1 MPTGKHLVLV
11 HAKGVLGLVHEALLG
26 STVDGFVFAAAELV
40 ASGLGVGLAA
50 VGLCAADH
58 LIGATGDALLGLGK
72 R

>member
-1 MPTGKHLVLV
+1 MPTGTHLVLV
-11 HAKGVLGLVHEALLG
+11 HAKSVLGLVHEAFLG
-26 STVDGFVFAAAELV
+26 STVNCLIFATAKLV
-40 ASGLGVGLAA
+40 AGGLGVGLAA